1 MRIAA
6 GTPPLGV
13 EVAVALLAGVGG
25 CLLLPWLTPRPLLV
39 VLLLASVAAWW
50 TRGDWRRIAGALVFG
65 FALAGLH
72 AAVALAREL
81 PPDWEQHDAVV
92 TGRIVELPVEE
103 ERRTRFLFRVDGDD
117 AQPARLRGRLLRIA
131 WYEDDHHPAASH
143 PHPALASGSR
153 WRMQVRLR
161 APRGLRNPGGG
172 DSEQFALAQRVSA
185 NGYVR
190 NPELARRL
198 APPAGLDAWRDR
210 MSARITKAVHAP
222 SSRFVRALALGDTRA
237 LDDDDWGILRAA
249 GLTHLIAISGFHV
262 GLVAGLF
269 ALAASGLWRMLPAL
283 GMRIPRPP
291 AAAVAAVIGAVGYT
305 AIAGFALPTVRTAL
319 MIAIVAAARVVRRPQ
334 SAGASLA
341 LAVIAILLADPLS
354 LLTAG
359 FWLSVLGV
367 AWLLWCLPDAG
378 RSVLR
383 DFASAQAVATVG
395 LLPLTVVLF
404 GQASLAGPLANLL
417 AVPWWSL
424 VVVPLALLGTGL
436 EALHADAGEWMWRLS
451 AWTFDLAWPLFQRIG
466 SSELAMWWLPEAR
479 WFALPMALSGAFWLL
494 LPRGVPGKPL
504 AVLLWLPLLWPQR
517 DLPAHG
523 GFDLTVIDVG
533 QGLSVVVR
541 TSGHTLLY
549 DMGPAVHDG
558 FDAGE
563 RAVTPTL
570 HALGVARIDAAVI
583 SHGDNDHAGGW
594 PAVEREFP
602 VVHSFA
608 PEGSPTAALSHCIAG
623 KQWRW
628 DGVTFRFLHP
638 TPDFPYLGNE
648 AGCVLRIEGRHHAV
662 LLTADIGEVIERG
675 LVRRVPQALRAD
687 VVVVPHHGSNG
698 SSDPEFIVA
707 THARF
712 ALVSSGWGNRFGH
725 PRPQVVERWCA
736 AGARVVDTSREGAL
750 TVRADA
756 TGITLA
762 QRRFAHPRFWD
773 AARRVGQ
780 THFSCGDAAQAD
792 AAEGIATGG

>member
-6 GTPPLGV
+6 GTPPLGIQ
-13 EVAVALLAGVGG
+13 VAVALLAGVGG
-25 CLLLPWLTPRPLLV
+25 CLLLPRLPPWPFLI
-39 VLLLASVAAWW
+39 VLLLAAVAAWW
-50 TRGDWRRIAGALVFG
+50 RHGNWRRLAGALVFG
-65 FALAGLH
+65 FALAGMHL
-72 AAVALAREL
+72 ACALAREL
-81 PPDWEQHDAVV
+81 PPDWEQHDAMV
-92 TGRIVELPVEE
+92 TGRIIELPVQE
-103 ERRTRFLFRVDGDD
+103 ERRTRFLFRVDDDD
-117 AQPARLRGRLLRIA
+117 AQPGPLRGRLLRLA
-131 WYEDDHHPAASH
+131 WYEDDHAVGPPHAA
-143 PHPALASGSR
+143 LVSGGR

-172 DSEQFALAQRVSA
+172 DSEQFALAQRIAA

-190 NPELARRL
+190 NPELARQL
-198 APPAGLDAWRDR
+198 SPPAGLDAWRDR
-210 MSARITKAVHAP
+210 MSTRIARGVPAP

-237 LDDDDWGILRAA
+237 LDDDDWEILRAA

-269 ALAASGLWRMLPAL
+269 ALLASGLWRLFPAL
-283 GMRIPRPP
+283 GKSVPRPP
-291 AAAVAAVIGAVGYT
+291 AAAVAAVVGAIGYT

-341 LAVIAILLADPLS
+341 LAVIVILLVDPLS

-359 FWLSVLGV
+359 FWLSILGV
-367 AWLLWCLPDAG
+367 AWLLWCLPEAS
-378 RSVLR
+378 RSVVR
-383 DFASAQAVATVG
+383 DFASAQGVATIG

-424 VVVPLALLGTGL
+424 VVVPPALLGTGF
-436 EALHADAGEWMWRLS
+436 EALRAGAGAWAWRLS
-451 AWTFDLAWPLFQRIG
+451 AWTFDLTWPLFQRIG

-479 WFALPMALSGAFWLL
+479 WFALPLALLGAFWLL
-494 LPRGVPGKPL
+494 LPRGVPGKTL
-504 AVLLWLPLLWPQR
+504 AMLLWLPLLWPQR
-517 DLPAHG
+517 DLPAPG

-533 QGLSVVVR
+533 QGLSVLVR

-570 HALGVARIDAAVI
+570 HALGVRRIDAAII

-594 PAVEREFP
+594 PAVQREFA

-608 PEGSPTAALSHCIAG
+608 PEGGPTPALAHCIAG
-623 KQWRW
+623 KRWRW

-648 AGCVLRIEGRHHAV
+648 AGCVLRIEGARHAA

-675 LVRRVPQALRAD
+675 LVRRVPASLHAD

-698 SSDPEFIVA
+698 SSDPDFIAA
-707 THARF
+707 THARV

-736 AGARVVDTSREGAL
+736 SGAQVADTSREGAL
-750 TVRADA
+750 TVRLDG
-756 TGITLA
+756 TGITLS
-762 QRRFAHPRFWD
+762 RRRLAHPRLWD
-773 AARRVGQ
+773 AARRAGQ
-780 THFSCGDAAQAD
+780 AHFSCNDQEQRRTAD
-792 AAEGIATGG
+792 ALATGG

>member
-6 GTPPLGV
+6 GTPPLGI

-25 CLLLPWLTPRPLLV
+25 CLLLPSLPPWPLLA
-39 VLLLASVAAWW
+39 LLVAASVVAWW
-50 TRGDWRRIAGALVFG
+50 RRGDWPRTAGALVFG
-65 FALAGLH
+65 FALAGLY

-81 PPDWEQHDAVV
+81 PPGWEQHDAVV
-92 TGRIVELPVEE
+92 SGRIVELPVEE
-103 ERRTRFLFRVDGDD
+103 ARRTRFLFRVDGD
-117 AQPARLRGRLLRIA
+117 ATQPIPLRGRLLRLA
-131 WYEDDHHPAASH
+131 WYEDDHDAQDSH
-143 PHPALASGSR
+143 PHAALASGSR

-172 DSEQFALAQRVSA
+172 DSEQFALALGVAA

-210 MSARITKAVHAP
+210 MSARIAKAVRTP

-237 LDDDDWGILRAA
+237 LDDDDWEILRAA

-269 ALAASGLWRMLPAL
+269 ALAASGLWRLYPAL
-283 GMRIPRPP
+283 GRCVPRPP
-291 AAAVAAVIGAVGYT
+291 AAAVTAVVGAIGYT

-319 MIAIVAAARVVRRPQ
+319 MIAIVATARVARRPQ

-341 LAVIAILLADPLS
+341 LAVIAILLVDPLS

-378 RSVLR
+378 QSVVR
-383 DFASAQAVATVG
+383 DFASAQWVATIG

-404 GQASLAGPLANLL
+404 GQASLAGPLANVL

-436 EALHADAGEWMWRLS
+436 EALQAGVGERVWRLA
-451 AWTFDLAWPLFQRIG
+451 AWTFDLAWPLFHRIG
-466 SSELAMWWLPEAR
+466 SSELAMWWLPEGR
-479 WFALPMALSGAFWLL
+479 WFALPLALLGAFWIL
-494 LPRGVPGKPL
+494 LPRGTPGKPL

-517 DLPAHG
+517 ELPARG
-523 GFDLTVIDVG
+523 GFELTVIDVG
-533 QGLSVVVR
+533 QGLSVAVR

-563 RAVTPTL
+563 QAVTPTL
-570 HALGVARIDAAVI
+570 HALGVRRIDAAVI

-594 PAVEREFP
+594 PAVQREFP
-602 VVHSFA
+602 VLHNFA
-608 PEGSPTAALSHCIAG
+608 PEGGPTAALGRCVAG

-648 AGCVLRIEGRHHAV
+648 AGCVLRIEGAQHAA

-675 LVRRVPQALRAD
+675 LVRRVPDALQAD

-698 SSDPEFIVA
+698 SSDPEFIAA

-725 PRPQVVERWCA
+725 PRSQVVERWCA
-736 AGARVVDTSREGAL
+736 AGARVVDTSRAGAL
-750 TVRADA
+750 TVRMDG
-756 TGITLA
+756 TGITLSE
-762 QRRFAHPRFWD
+762 RRVAHPRLWD
-773 AARRVGQ
+773 AALRAGQ
-780 THFSCGDAAQAD
+780 THFSCGDAEQA
-792 AAEGIATGG
+792 AAVAGVAAGG

>member
-1 MRIAA
+1 MLFR
-6 GTPPLGV
+6 
-13 EVAVALLAGVGG
+13 
-25 CLLLPWLTPRPLLV
+25 
-39 VLLLASVAAWW
+39 SAAWW
-50 TRGDWRRIAGALVFG
+50 CLGNWGRVAGSLVFG
-65 FALAGLH
+65 FALAGLDVAH
-72 AAVALAREL
+72 ALAQEL
-81 PPDWEQHDAVV
+81 PPDWEQHDALV
-92 TGRIVELPVEE
+92 TGRIVELPVHE

-117 AQPARLRGRLLRIA
+117 SQAEPLRERLLRLA
-131 WYEDDHHPAASH
+131 WYEDDHAVGPC
-143 PHPALASGSR
+143 PHAALASGSR

-172 DSEQFALAQRVSA
+172 DSEQFALAQRIAA

-190 NPELARRL
+190 NPELARQL
-198 APPAGLDAWRDR
+198 SPPAGLDAWRDR
-210 MSARITKAVHAP
+210 MSTRIERGVRAP

-237 LDDDDWGILRAA
+237 LDDHDWEILRAA

-269 ALAASGLWRMLPAL
+269 ALVASGLWRLFPAL
-283 GMRIPRPP
+283 GKRLPRPP
-291 AAAVAAVIGAVGYT
+291 AAAVAAVIGAIGYT
-305 AIAGFALPTVRTAL
+305 AMAGFALPTVRTAL
-319 MIAIVAAARVVRRPQ
+319 MIAIVAASRVVRRPQ

-341 LAVIAILLADPLS
+341 LAVTAILLADPLS

-378 RSVLR
+378 RSVLH
-383 DFASAQAVATVG
+383 DFASAQGVATIG

-404 GQASLAGPLANLL
+404 GQASLAGPLANVL

-424 VVVPLALLGTGL
+424 VVVPLALLGTGF
-436 EALHADAGEWMWRLS
+436 EALHAGAGEWAWRLS

-479 WFALPMALSGAFWLL
+479 WFALPMALVGAFWLL

-504 AVLLWLPLLWPQR
+504 ALLLWLPLLWPQR
-517 DLPAHG
+517 DLPAPG

-533 QGLSVVVR
+533 QGLSVLVR
-541 TSGHTLLY
+541 SSDHTLLY

-563 RAVTPTL
+563 RAVTPAL
-570 HALGVARIDAAVI
+570 HALGVRRIDAAII

-594 PAVEREFP
+594 PAVQREFP

-608 PEGSPTAALSHCIAG
+608 PEGGPTPALAHCIAG

-648 AGCVLRIEGRHHAV
+648 AGCVLRIEGAQHAA

-675 LVRRVPQALRAD
+675 LVRRVPASLRAD

-698 SSDPEFIVA
+698 SSDPDFIAA
-707 THARF
+707 TRARF

-725 PRPQVVERWCA
+725 PRPQVVDRWCA
-736 AGARVVDTSREGAL
+736 AGARVADTSREGAL
-750 TVRADA
+750 TVRLDG
-756 TGITLA
+756 TGITLS
-762 QRRFAHPRFWD
+762 RRRLAHSRLWD
-773 AARRVGQ
+773 AARRAGQ
-780 THFSCGDAAQAD
+780 THFSCGDEERRD
-792 AAEGIATGG
+792 ATEAISTGG